1 MFYYSQF
8 VFFSICLHSSCDA
21 GGDTIE
27 KASAAAAAAA
37 SKAVVS
43 AAAARRR
50 DQRLCKG
57 CSVIAGADRATLCH
71 LNEGSRC
78 PNADRVSDYPAG
90 GYKKTK

>member
-1 MFYYSQF
+1 M
-8 VFFSICLHSSCDA
+8 
-21 GGDTIE
+21 
-27 KASAAAAAAA
+27 
-37 SKAVVS
+37 S

>member
-1 MFYYSQF
+1 MAAEQAAA
-8 VFFSICLHSSCDA
+8 IA
-21 GGDTIE
+21 RIE

-57 CSVIAGADRATLCH
+57 CSVIAGHERATLCH

-78 PNADRVSDYPAG
+78 PNADRASDYPAG